1 MFDLSGM
8 TALVTGASGG
18 IGSAIAR
25 ALVAQGA
32 KVALSGTRED
42 ALKAVAAEIGGE
54 TVILPCDLGSAEAVD
69 GLIPRAVEALG
80 GKIDILVNNAGVTR
94 DNLIMRMKDDE
105 WNQVISVNLEA
116 AFRLI
121 RAATKPMMKARFGR
135 VTDCGE
141 ASADIADRCSN
152 LLRQRAVVSPL
163 GEGGELVVRKAS
175 AVAQGSKA
183 LRCLANGGIGQ
194 CIDDVGV
201 DPQRSQ
207 RVGNHH
213 LEFFGAGR

>member
-1 MFDLSGM
+1 MIEEG
-8 TALVTGASGG
+8 VTNRSIILEVGA
-18 IGSAIAR
+18 
-25 ALVAQGA
+25 
-32 KVALSGTRED
+32 
-42 ALKAVAAEIGGE
+42 
-54 TVILPCDLGSAEAVD
+54 DLGE
-69 GLIPRAVEALG
+69 
-80 GKIDILVNNAGVTR
+80 
-94 DNLIMRMKDDE
+94 
-105 WNQVISVNLEA
+105 
-116 AFRLI
+116 
-121 RAATKPMMKARFGR
+121 ARFGR

-207 RVGNHH
+207 RVGNHR